1 MTKLI
6 SFTALVILTLLAL
19 LGLTLIWESK
29 ASASVNRIPVEIKR
43 TTCFALIDSR
53 IKEPQLEIVNF
64 NATHQITDFIA
75 QELDKPSSE
84 QSITQYWTLQLLLV
98 KHYAIKHGYKVFV
111 STGKAYDAKRK
122 ELGQNDNWGRLHFLD
137 DIMNNRNATS
147 ECEWFAY
154 FDSDAYPWLKAHT
167 TSLEDYFSTQRLAV
181 ESYNYKER
189 ELQFNR
195 TGKYDPWHLQNES
208 FIIGLNWEP
217 KRPATWPVKV

>member
-6 SFTALVILTLLAL
+6 SFTALVVLTLLAL

-29 ASASVNRIPVEIKR
+29 GSASVNRIPVEIKR

-53 IKEPQLEIVNF
+53 IKEPQLEI
-64 NATHQITDFIA
+64 ITNFIA
-75 QELDKPSSE
+75 QELNKPSSE

-154 FDSDAYPWLKAHT
+154 FDSDA
-167 TSLEDYFSTQRLAV
+167 
-181 ESYNYKER
+181 
-189 ELQFNR
+189 
-195 TGKYDPWHLQNES
+195 
-208 FIIGLNWEP
+208 
-217 KRPATWPVKV
+217 